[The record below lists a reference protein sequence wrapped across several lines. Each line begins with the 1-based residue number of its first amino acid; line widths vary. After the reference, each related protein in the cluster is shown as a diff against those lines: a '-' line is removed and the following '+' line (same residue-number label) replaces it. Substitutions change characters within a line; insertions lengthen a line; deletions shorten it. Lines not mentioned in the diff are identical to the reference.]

1 MKIALCISGE
11 TREYN
16 QYLGPTSFINYLRSK
31 GAEVDIYG
39 HTWKHCGV
47 PDESDTIKF
56 KKLVIEDQKV
66 IDDWV
71 DLNPMKNGWDTE
83 KEPHVSSDEWFREVY
98 HNTRVKIGQHIGGFN
113 CLRMPDPDEY
123 DIVIRWRWD
132 LGLMGSDD
140 LQHRQGNGLFLIPEH
155 EQYLLDTIFYPKLEW
170 ASTRQQPFALTSSES
185 YLAQYGPCLEDTHYV
200 FNKQAMRCI
209 HKLDLHFQ
217 IVKIWEGGKIGY
229 HTLWNK
235 LLADKG
241 GIKIG
246 THLPNVIKFYK
257 STKHDN
263 DSIYK

>member
-16 QYLGPTSFINYLRSK
+16 DYFGPSSFINYLRSK

-39 HTWKHCGV
+39 HTWTHCNV
-47 PDESDTIKF
+47 PEESDTIKF
-56 KKLVIEDQKV
+56 KELLIEDQTI

-71 DLNPMKNGWDTE
+71 NLNPMKNGWDTK
-83 KEPHVSSDEWFREVY
+83 KEPHVSADEWFEEVY

-113 CLRMPDPDEY
+113 CLRMPDAEQY

-132 LGLMGSDD
+132 LGIMGSDIKHD
-140 LQHRQGNGLFLIPEH
+140 DGLPEH
-155 EQYLLDTIFYPKLEW
+155 EHYLLDTIFYPKLEW
-170 ASTRQQPFALTSSES
+170 ASTRIEPLALTSSES
-185 YLAQYGPCLEDTHYV
+185 YYAQYGPCVEDTYYL
-200 FNKQAMRCI
+200 FNKRAMRCI
-209 HKLDLHFQ
+209 NKLDLYFQ
-217 IVKIWEGGKIGY
+217 IIKLWEGGKIGY
-229 HTLWNK
+229 HTLWNR

-246 THLPNVIKFYK
+246 THLPNVTKFYK

-263 DSIYK
+263 DPIYK

>member
-1 MKIALCISGE
+1 
-11 TREYN
+11 
-16 QYLGPTSFINYLRSK
+16 
-31 GAEVDIYG
+31 
-39 HTWKHCGV
+39 
-47 PDESDTIKF
+47 
-56 KKLVIEDQKV
+56 
-66 IDDWV
+66 
-71 DLNPMKNGWDTE
+71 
-83 KEPHVSSDEWFREVY
+83 
-98 HNTRVKIGQHIGGFN
+98 
-113 CLRMPDPDEY
+113 
-123 DIVIRWRWD
+123 
-132 LGLMGSDD
+132 

-170 ASTRQQPFALTSSES
+170 ASTRQQPLALTSSES

>member
-83 KEPHVSSDEWFREVY
+83 KEPHISSDEWFREVY

-132 LGLMGSDD
+132 LGLMGSDN

-170 ASTRQQPFALTSSES
+170 ASTRQQPLALTSSES